1 MNFTTDSKT
10 TKLFETYSQI
20 VSQDY
25 LPNQNL
31 MGHQTLVAEV
41 GHNVTKK
48 ILGVPYEPTD
58 LNTIN
63 IDVEKNNNKIKVV
76 HKENLVK
83 EEVQKINQFRLNFR
97 IDFSETA
104 IRIHYVTFMDVFSD
118 LGGLNASVNSI
129 LG

>member
-1 MNFTTDSKT
+1 M
-10 TKLFETYSQI
+10 
-20 VSQDY
+20 SQDY

-83 EEVQKINQFRLNFR
+83 EEV
-97 IDFSETA
+97 
-104 IRIHYVTFMDVFSD
+104 
-118 LGGLNASVNSI
+118 
-129 LG
+129 